1 MIHST
6 AIIHPQAHLHP
17 TVQVGPYAVIGD
29 RVNIDAGTIID
40 PHVVIGRFTDIG
52 KDNHIFSGAVIGGD
66 PQDLKFDGAESFV
79 KIGDRNR
86 IREYVTINRATAE
99 GAKTILGSD
108 NLLMAY
114 VHVAHDCVIED
125 HVVISGSVALAGH
138 VHIESKA
145 VLGGLVG
152 VHQFVHI
159 GSHAM
164 LGGMSRVVQDVPP
177 FMLVEGNPA
186 LIRSLNL
193 VGLKRAEV
201 SREEIS
207 QLKKAFRVLY
217 RSGHT
222 IREAIDQLSLLP
234 ETDKI
239 QRLRTFLQ
247 ESHAGQRRGS
257 VPSKKMH
264 TEESIISID

>member
-1 MIHST
+1 MIHPT
-6 AIIHPQAHLHP
+6 AIIHPHARLHP

-29 RVNIDAGTIID
+29 RVTIDAGTVID
-40 PHVVIGRFTDIG
+40 AQVVVRDFVEIGA
-52 KDNHIFSGAVIGGD
+52 DNHIFSGAVIGGD
-66 PQDLKFDGAESFV
+66 PQDLKFAGAESWV

-86 IREYVTINRATAE
+86 IREFVTINRATGE
-99 GAKTILGSD
+99 GAATILGND

-138 VHIESKA
+138 VHIESRA

-152 VHQFVHI
+152 IHQFVHV
-159 GSHAM
+159 GGYAM

-186 LIRSLNL
+186 LVRSLNL
-193 VGLKRAEV
+193 VGLRRAGIN
-201 SREEIS
+201 REEIS
-207 QLKKAFRVLY
+207 QLKKAFRLLY

-222 IREAIDQLSLLP
+222 IREAIDKLELLP
-234 ETDKI
+234 DTAKI
-239 QRLRTFLQ
+239 HHLRSFLRQ
-247 ESHAGQRRGS
+247 SHTEGRRGS
-257 VPSKKMH
+257 VPSKKM
-264 TEESIISID
+264 TAEEPI

>member
-1 MIHST
+1 MIHPT
-6 AIIHPQAHLHP
+6 AIIHPNARLHP
-17 TVQVGPYAVIGD
+17 TVQVGPYVVIGD
-29 RVNIDAGTIID
+29 RVTIDAGTVID
-40 PHVVIGRFTDIG
+40 AHAVIRGFVDIG
-52 KDNHIFSGAVIGGD
+52 AENHIFSGAVIGGD
-66 PQDLKFDGAESFV
+66 PQDLKFAGAESWV
-79 KIGDRNR
+79 RIGDRNR
-86 IREYVTINRATAE
+86 IREFVTINRATGE
-99 GAKTILGSD
+99 GATTIVGSD

-138 VHIESKA
+138 VHIESRA

-152 VHQFVHI
+152 IHQFVHI

-193 VGLKRAEV
+193 VGLKRAGIE
-201 SREEIS
+201 REEIS
-207 QLKKAFRVLY
+207 QLKKAFRLLY

-222 IREAIDQLSLLP
+222 MREAIDQLDLLP
-234 ETDKI
+234 DTEKI
-239 QRLRTFLQ
+239 QRLRSFLQ
-247 ESHAGQRRGS
+247 QSYTEGRRGS
-257 VPSKKMH
+257 IPSKKM
-264 TEESIISID
+264 TAEEPT